1 MNPQAFLDLMVPAAQ
16 ACHARTG
23 IPASFTLAQAALES
37 SWGRATPGFN
47 LFGIFSAITGL
58 IAAVL
63 WYFASSAE
71 VAHDPNRE
79 GDKSAVEFFN
89 GEHKWDVIR
98 TAEIQTKWNKRAA
111 LLRVPQRF
119 RRRFPCFYPED
130 KTRRRL
136 VTKSAPKM
144 LTSRRR
150 SHSFHERLRVFLST
164 FGSQRPYSCHVQPS
178 FMPPSP
184 Q

>member
-1 MNPQAFLDLMVPAAQ
+1 MRAVM
-16 ACHARTG
+16 
-23 IPASFTLAQAALES
+23 TLKN
-37 SWGRATPGFN
+37 GVI
-47 LFGIFSAITGL
+47 IFSAITGL

-111 LLRVPQRF
+111 LF
-119 RRRFPCFYPED
+119 A
-130 KTRRRL
+130 
-136 VTKSAPKM
+136 SAAA
-144 LTSRRR
+144 LSQAI
-150 SHSFHERLRVFLST
+150 SLFL
-164 FGSQRPYSCHVQPS
+164 P
-178 FMPPSP
+178 
-184 Q
+184 